1 MAEPTA
7 PQPADPE
14 WDAPISRGQHLIY
27 VVVRAIV
34 AAVFRVYF
42 RVSVHGLG
50 NLPPSGSYILAPAHR
65 SNLDALIVQAMTRR
79 QLRLMGKD
87 SLWKAGR
94 FWAWLLT
101 ALGGFPVARGTAD
114 RASLRAAQRMIERGE
129 ALVLFPEG
137 TRQFGPTIQ
146 PLFDGPAFLATRTG
160 VPIIPV
166 GIGGSEAAMG
176 KGVKIPKPKK
186 IVVVI
191 GAPMLPPEREPG
203 ARVPRRVVQEL
214 TSELHTRVQALF
226 DEAQRLA
233 GQPVPPAGDDGSEQ
247 EDLDSGTEGE
257 AP

>member
-1 MAEPTA
+1 MTD
-7 PQPADPE
+7 ADTDDRAAPE

-27 VVVRAIV
+27 LVIRAIV
-34 AAVFRVYF
+34 WALFKLYF
-42 RVSVHGLG
+42 RVDVRGLG

-65 SNLDALIVQAMTRR
+65 SNLDAIVVQAMTRR

-94 FWAWLLT
+94 FWAWLFT

-114 RASLRAAQRMIERGE
+114 RAALRAAQRMLERGE

-137 TRQFGPTIQ
+137 TRQSGPEIQ

-160 VPIIPV
+160 VPIVPV

-176 KGVKIPKPKK
+176 KGVKIPKPRKLV
-186 IVVVI
+186 IVI
-191 GAPMLPPEREPG
+191 GAPILPPERDEG

-214 TSELHTRVQALF
+214 TDDLKVRVQELF

-233 GQPVPPAGDDGSEQ
+233 GQPVPADHAGPG
-247 EDLDSGTEGE
+247 
-257 AP
+257 A